1 MTLVRINKNRR
12 SKLRKIEFIILL
24 KLIFIQ
30 ALIGQ
35 SESVIQITKVFDE
48 YRSYV
53 EQKEYDKAFSYY
65 LDSFLLYMP
74 IDQLKK
80 QFTDLDNDKISYSVS
95 DSKLIFISEMI
106 KGETTSYAFLKY
118 GSNYHYT
125 FKKKA
130 DKEYISRIQN
140 MFKNQ
145 YRDNYSYSKKNKQ
158 ITFYKEQELIAIN
171 KGLETKFILY
181 KEKLNPYMSIWIQ
194 DDIFNELLLKR
205 KSLNMLKQD

>member
-1 MTLVRINKNRR
+1 
-12 SKLRKIEFIILL
+12 LRKIEFIILF
-24 KLIFIQ
+24 KLIFIPS
-30 ALIGQ
+30 LIGQ
-35 SESVIQITKVFDE
+35 NENVIQITKVFDE

-53 EQKEYDKAFSYY
+53 EQKEYNKAFSYY

-80 QFTDLDNDKISYSVS
+80 QFTDLDNDRISYSVS
-95 DSKLIFISEMI
+95 DSKLVFISEMI
-106 KGETTSYAFLKY
+106 TGKTTTYAFLKY

-125 FKKKA
+125 FKRKA
-130 DKEYISRIQN
+130 DKEYISRIQK

-145 YRDNYSYSKKNKQ
+145 YQDNYSYSKKNKQ

-205 KSLNMLKQD
+205 KGRNMLKQD